1 MLQSRSTINALVTA
15 CSCRPTGDYV
25 RSAVWVSTFVDGL
38 QTPNVVA
45 AQSIKRCEPVQ
56 FTVGLIGDI
65 GRTSDDVW
73 RHEEAISRQTDIELG
88 RQIDTT
94 YYNSCNRHVDLQ
106 HESKLIRRRAP
117 YGNNRRNVLGLPE
130 KSHCG
135 SLTCHCVGI
144 VVPWLLCNIEYAG
157 TNRLYPVRKA
167 AKGGRDSE
175 KGMMRI
181 SYVTICW
188 LSSLP
193 HLDKCMRFSV
203 YWPVPCT
210 GSLQGSFSITSTPSP
225 SADCSRLWRA
235 II

>member
-1 MLQSRSTINALVTA
+1 MLWRHNQLNDVSPYNLQLGLSRT
-15 CSCRPTGDYV
+15 
-25 RSAVWVSTFVDGL
+25 VDG
-38 QTPNVVA
+38 P
-45 AQSIKRCEPVQ
+45 
-56 FTVGLIGDI
+56 G
-65 GRTSDDVW
+65 DDVW
-73 RHEEAISRQTDIELG
+73 RHEEAISRQIDIELG

-106 HESKLIRRRAP
+106 HEGKLIRRRAP
-117 YGNNRRNVLGLPE
+117 YGNNRRNVLGLLE
-130 KSHCG
+130 KNHWG

-144 VVPWLLCNIEYAG
+144 IVPWLLCYIEYAG

-167 AKGGRDSE
+167 AKGSRDSG

-181 SYVTICW
+181 SNVTICW